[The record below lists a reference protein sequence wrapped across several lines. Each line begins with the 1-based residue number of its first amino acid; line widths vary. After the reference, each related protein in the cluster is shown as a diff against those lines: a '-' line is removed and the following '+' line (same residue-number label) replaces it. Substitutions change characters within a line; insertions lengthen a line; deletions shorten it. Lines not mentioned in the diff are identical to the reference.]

1 MSENCIVND
10 TRANG
15 IVGHCRHFFVSF
27 KPELFKN
34 AVDKNEQKEMRGKDV
49 L

>member
-10 TRANG
+10 TRAG
-15 IVGHCRHFFVSF
+15 IVGHCRHFFVLS

-34 AVDKNEQKEMRGKDV
+34 AVDKNDQKEMRGKDG